1 MKQIKAERDAADAEV
16 KRWEAAARA
25 VADKAAQGESAAAEE
40 QTQTVDNSK
49 TEELAAADAEERASG
64 SGEQNPQKAEPSER
78 GGGTDEYQTPKEAEA
93 EKTIYTEQE
102 QENLYRRFNE
112 QQRKLFTIREE
123 MRQLLGGTSMEDYK
137 KADAER
143 RAKADELIAQHNEIR
158 QSISH
163 NDLKA
168 LSIYLWRRLG
178 KLMKEVDEMEGD
190 TPRAL
195 GDELNRLSNDHSSVT
210 RALRDHYDDSNLY
223 HVGVR
228 AEAEQT
234 DKADAKA
241 DARYPFD
248 TDRVREQRGVFL
260 SPEESRKAEIEY
272 FRRADKNGGL
282 RLATD
287 EKRNEDDEDDPDAVE
302 TKMYVPVYTVRY
314 FADMNSSSNPRVREY
329 DTVDE
334 ALANMRYDYELS
346 DRAPYSQLEV
356 KFKEV
361 WVDKD
366 GDVIEEDDEPRS
378 LYDIARKVKL
388 PDEMQ
393 QYEGEDSIILHDET
407 FTTGKEINEEKEEE
421 IRDEIEKVLSKETY
435 VLDGKEVHLNVG
447 SLGKYTDIE
456 VLDADG
462 ELMGSF
468 TLRIA
473 DHSYNPRNNTTAQL
487 AGNFIS
493 VVVNY
498 DDPTA
503 EKFHGRYNIHAGI
516 DDSADSVADEVNERV
531 QEIIDEWDADK
542 EHPRYSLVTP
552 ESEMTV
558 QEQEAALRDALVG
571 KLEDAGI
578 DVVTDSEQAQRV
590 INEANGEARLQASLG
605 GLKKASDFILSF
617 LKGGTRQR
625 SSKFEIPERANRLA
639 EKAIGHKI
647 NSHTINANELTHAK
661 KRHGVNGSAN
671 TENSIP
677 LRDEDFSLMPYI
689 MSAPTRVVK
698 GSMSSNGTESVRYEK
713 DLSNG
718 VVIVVER
725 EGRFDVSDMENIT
738 MWAQKKSATN
748 VTVAPRAS
756 HSTSETIVISE
767 TDAARIRKDAENAIR
782 NDEKLREQKV
792 NGNADVEARDREY
805 LEAVERGDKAKAQQM
820 VEDYASRNGYN
831 LQNGFYVKSDFDEQ
845 KPRRFDLNAYE
856 FGRFLHDK
864 YNGEEIDYRNEDYE
878 YEYQEFGNLS
888 LNDIFSA
895 SRMAQYYFECGAR
908 GLTLPEHVFA
918 RRIGLVPEGQRSFNY
933 RDEVYEYGVSVL
945 GLYDESGFIEQNNG
959 TYRIFNDGKE
969 YVVEG
974 FYGGLNGSDG
984 EPLLTH
990 ARVLGDN
997 HSIIKSSDAVTYD
1010 DKGNVIPLSERFNSR
1025 KSDVRYFRTP
1035 GGDAYGF
1042 TVGGRIYV
1050 DTRIATAETP
1060 IHEYAHLW
1068 ATALRQTNPAEW
1080 QNVVELMKGT
1090 GIWDSVRAG
1099 YPELTSDD
1107 GIADEVLAHYSGR
1120 RGAERLREA
1129 QREALA
1135 GDGVMTA
1142 KLAAMEGIRR
1152 VREALERFW
1161 RGVAD
1166 FLGIHFTTAEEVAD
1180 KVLSDLL
1187 HGVDPT
1193 SAATDAALRMDGKD
1207 ETGELVAVHNL
1218 TEDRL
1223 KDALELGGFPMPSI
1237 AITKADMGHT
1247 TFGDISLLFG
1257 RDTID
1262 PGRSENKV
1270 YGEDAYTPM
1279 FPKIG
1284 YKIND
1289 DRAEEIQRRAY
1300 DAGRMPFF
1308 SPAEFAPMNYQYY
1321 IDGMN
1326 PEGIVEHFM
1335 ADYGAKQLY
1344 LSEKGEA
1351 VREEV
1356 TKKRKKFPDEQAK
1369 RIDAMLD
1376 EIGLERLKAFDKRHP
1391 DEEVIDAVT
1400 AVYGENKDG
1409 IMSDSAGRRRMA
1421 DMIASI
1427 VDYAENGNETTE
1439 KDPEATRA
1447 KIDERIYRDDFE
1459 RWLRDM
1465 FAGIVE
1471 KRGLRNNKDLLT
1483 PSGKRRRW
1491 ESLYD
1496 EVTLDNVVRHMAS
1509 QSPKGGEG
1517 LFGGSTIGAAQK
1529 KYRTMADIRKEARER
1544 IRQQS
1549 DEEAKQARD
1558 EINSRLNA
1566 LEIPENGNL
1575 FDWHIAV
1582 RNAVAKSDK
1591 ASGIYKYLKED
1602 YPTVTMETAK
1612 EIEGIVKDIRKM
1624 SARFFEAKPYRAVG
1638 FDEVKLAVVPSGTSA
1653 EVLDA
1658 LRRRG
1663 IAVREYEAG
1672 NQEQRKEMVSE
1683 ATRELNL
1690 RFQKEQGTFDGSN
1703 AEMAD
1708 IVARAKADG
1717 TYLKAPNGKP
1727 SNLSPRQWAQV
1738 RTKAFKEWF
1747 GNWELAQKVLNIV
1760 AAVKEH
1766 GFKNFADAK
1775 AWANDN
1781 IVRTL
1786 TNEETG
1792 GKGEIRIS
1800 NNAVSKFLSE
1810 SAVAKS
1816 ESKDVHLSV
1825 LKVLPDVIR
1834 ESVDAEQHPDYK
1846 KGADGKRSA
1855 ENGINDNVT
1864 IHRLY
1869 GAVDIDGKTYRV
1881 KVTLKEYTDSNR
1893 PQKAYSY
1900 EATKIE
1906 LLAGTLVGGKT
1917 SNPSTNNSISAA
1929 KLLENVESST
1939 KRGKKL
1945 LDCSKVVDENGEPLV
1960 VHHVTDAEFYA
1971 FDRDRLGENTDGNAS
1986 DENWAK
1992 TAHIGF
1998 WFNDMITPEK
2008 TFQNRQMDVYLNMN
2022 NPYKVRSMDRLAGE
2036 LDGITAEEFAG
2047 YIADRGFD
2055 GIVVVN
2061 DEEFGGTSYVAV
2073 DAGQIK
2079 SATDNV
2085 GTFSSQNPDIR
2096 YQFIGEKGAAAMDKS
2111 EEASVRLDNLAVARD
2126 MEQSGKDAK
2135 TVKLATGWERGGDG
2149 KWRYEIGD
2157 GKFDAFG
2164 NLHPERRQ
2172 LSEEEKKFLKETSE
2186 EFDRAFDRGL
2196 ELTDSERAVDVC
2208 VAGGMERSKAERIIY
2223 LNKKR
2228 LNLSSGPK
2236 MLDDYLDNDDLFA
2249 AYPEL
2254 RKIRVIEGNARGIL
2268 AGVLGVYNPVGRTL
2282 LLYDMS
2288 RDTLLHEVQ
2297 HAIQRIEGFATGG
2310 SSKTVRQR
2318 IEELIYDNTNSY
2330 EYTKSKLS
2338 LYAEAK
2344 IHEFFLAGSY
2354 DTRIKSDDPSIRK
2367 YAIERYWDAMRFIDN
2382 NDRSSLVNEYPDL
2395 PSDEIALSGYHVKE
2409 AAEEL
2414 RRLAKSYKDD
2424 IPEGNMDVLNLVQK
2438 LERFL
2443 KEKNNKELY
2452 AALGGEVE
2460 SRNVQKRLDMT
2471 EEARR
2476 ASLASETEDVARE
2489 DQIFLYDG
2497 LNYAAESR
2505 VEENDIEEVNERFNE
2520 ELERYEKG
2528 ETAVGTRFELG
2539 MPSKEL
2545 QSAGFPYLPISMR
2558 ASLLSRKAGI
2568 ERHPFKASDLKDL
2581 VKAIQRPIAVFRYS
2595 KDNMRNLIVDVTHG
2609 DKHFLIGIT
2618 LDYKKGD
2625 IEVNSVSG
2633 LFPKESHEWVK
2644 WIQDGKAIRIDQKE
2658 KVLDLIDSLRTNPA
2672 ESERIGLD
2680 LVSAAE
2686 IVKNFENPSIGGE
2699 KNENVSE
2706 DTAVYRI
2713 REDAPPA
2720 KTGVGYKVFVLKN
2733 GKLYPPMVANPRGEA
2748 TPVGVWLDADAA
2760 PVAGMT
2766 KTGRQQVKAGG
2777 KGTQGGSGKLAY
2789 RPGWHLGE
2797 IPYAMQ
2803 FNRLNPETGQRE
2815 LFPANF
2821 VWAEVEYA
2829 DDVDYQEEAM
2839 SYGMNANGK
2848 FQHSLAGLPRLP
2860 KNGSYKYRT
2869 NPDPN
2874 TDAWV
2879 ITGAMKV
2886 NRILKPSEVDA
2897 MVEAAGREPQRRQ
2910 NDAVTD
2916 EQIDALNR
2924 EIEGTMKKDASMKRK
2939 TAEQMGA
2946 RLHTPVNIIEDAE
2959 SVTHP
2964 DPEEQARR
2972 RNAKGWYDPASGL
2985 VNIVIGNNAN
2995 VDDVAATVFH
3005 EVVAHKGLREM
3016 IGRERYDEFLDEIYD
3031 HLRAS
3036 TKKAVDADAA
3046 RMFAN
3051 EPLRGYRQHRRVAM
3065 DELLGRLAE
3074 KGFED
3079 FTAEE
3084 QGIWERLKEKVIEA
3098 INGFLGALKLPKWV
3112 RLGDNELRYILWR
3125 SHEQMRSR
3133 DGEVDAVRDEAKR
3146 EALGL
3151 EPTQEDILFRTKGN
3165 KEYNGDKVLWDNNLS
3180 IYDNLMAYVMREA
3193 ESVKGEAKSVRVQ
3206 KQLRKSAR
3214 LVSRLSPSLTR
3225 SR

>member
-1 MKQIKAERDAADAEV
+1 ME
-16 KRWEAAARA
+16 RWEAAARA
-25 VADKAAQGESAAAEE
+25 LADKAVQGESSATEE
-40 QTQTVDNSK
+40 QAQTVDDSK
-49 TEELAAADAEERASG
+49 TEELAATDAEERAFG
-64 SGEQNPQKAEPSER
+64 SGEQNPQEAEPSKR
-78 GGGTDEYQTPKEAEA
+78 GGGTDKYQAPKEADA
-93 EKTIYTEQE
+93 EKTIYAEQE
-102 QENLYRRFNE
+102 LENLYRRFNE
-112 QQRKLFTIREE
+112 QQKQLFAIREE

-190 TPRAL
+190 MPRTL
-195 GDELNRLSNDHSSVT
+195 GDELNRLSNDHNSVT
-210 RALRDHYDDSNLY
+210 RALRDHYGDSNLY
-223 HVGVR
+223 HVGVK
-228 AEAEQT
+228 AEAERT
-234 DKADAKA
+234 DKADANSVSNIGEQVQSAEAEVNTNPTGKQKEVSDNNINGFEEYINSIEVTDAPFPKNIKDVIEKRQKGGKHADAARVRVGFVGNDLYISLRGRKDEIVIKNATSYGANDIELRLEYVGTTSDAARLAQDAVMELYKKRGLSIRSLYNNNPNKWLRPAFNQNQNQNQNQNLHKA
-241 DARYPFD
+241 DAQTVPNPSD
-248 TDRVREQRGVFL
+248 TGRVREQRGVFL
-260 SPEESRKAEIEY
+260 SVEETRKEGIEY

-287 EKRNEDDEDDPDAVE
+287 EKRNVDDPDAVE
-302 TKMYVPVYTVRY
+302 TKMYVPVYTVSY
-314 FADMNSSSNPRVREY
+314 FGDVNSSSDPRVREY

-346 DRAPYSQLEV
+346 DRDPYSQLEV

-366 GDVIEEDDEPRS
+366 GDVIEEDDEPHS
-378 LYDIARKVKL
+378 LYDIAREVKL

-407 FTTGKEINEEKEEE
+407 FTTGKELNEEKEEE

-435 VLDGKEVHLNVG
+435 VLDGKEVHLKVG

-503 EKFHGRYNIHAGI
+503 EKFHGRYNIYAGI

-542 EHPRYSLVTP
+542 DHPRYSLVTP

-617 LKGGTRQR
+617 LKGGTRLR

-845 KPRRFDLNAYE
+845 KPRKFDLNAYE

-918 RRIGLVPEGQRSFNY
+918 RRIGLVPEGQSSFNY

-1035 GGDAYGF
+1035 GGEAYGF

-1107 GIADEVLAHYSGR
+1107 EIADEVLAHYSGR

-1187 HGVDPT
+1187 HGMKP
-1193 SAATDAALRMDGKD
+1193 
-1207 ETGELVAVHNL
+1207 
-1218 TEDRL
+1218 
-1223 KDALELGGFPMPSI
+1223 GG
-1237 AITKADMGHT
+1237 ADSSVR
-1247 TFGDISLLFG
+1247 F
-1257 RDTID
+1257 
-1262 PGRSENKV
+1262 
-1270 YGEDAYTPM
+1270 
-1279 FPKIG
+1279 
-1284 YKIND
+1284 
-1289 DRAEEIQRRAY
+1289 EE
-1300 DAGRMPFF
+1300 
-1308 SPAEFAPMNYQYY
+1308 
-1321 IDGMN
+1321 
-1326 PEGIVEHFM
+1326 
-1335 ADYGAKQLY
+1335 
-1344 LSEKGEA
+1344 
-1351 VREEV
+1351 
-1356 TKKRKKFPDEQAK
+1356 
-1369 RIDAMLD
+1369 
-1376 EIGLERLKAFDKRHP
+1376 
-1391 DEEVIDAVT
+1391 
-1400 AVYGENKDG
+1400 
-1409 IMSDSAGRRRMA
+1409 
-1421 DMIASI
+1421 
-1427 VDYAENGNETTE
+1427 
-1439 KDPEATRA
+1439 
-1447 KIDERIYRDDFE
+1447 
-1459 RWLRDM
+1459 
-1465 FAGIVE
+1465 
-1471 KRGLRNNKDLLT
+1471 
-1483 PSGKRRRW
+1483 
-1491 ESLYD
+1491 
-1496 EVTLDNVVRHMAS
+1496 
-1509 QSPKGGEG
+1509 
-1517 LFGGSTIGAAQK
+1517 
-1529 KYRTMADIRKEARER
+1529 
-1544 IRQQS
+1544 
-1549 DEEAKQARD
+1549 
-1558 EINSRLNA
+1558 
-1566 LEIPENGNL
+1566 
-1575 FDWHIAV
+1575 
-1582 RNAVAKSDK
+1582 
-1591 ASGIYKYLKED
+1591 
-1602 YPTVTMETAK
+1602 
-1612 EIEGIVKDIRKM
+1612 
-1624 SARFFEAKPYRAVG
+1624 
-1638 FDEVKLAVVPSGTSA
+1638 
-1653 EVLDA
+1653 
-1658 LRRRG
+1658 
-1663 IAVREYEAG
+1663 
-1672 NQEQRKEMVSE
+1672 
-1683 ATRELNL
+1683 
-1690 RFQKEQGTFDGSN
+1690 N

-1738 RTKAFKEWF
+1738 RTKAFKDWF

-1846 KGADGKRSA
+1846 KGADGNRSA

-1869 GAVDIDGKTYRV
+1869 GAVEMDGNTYRV
-1881 KVTLKEYTDSNR
+1881 KVTLKEFADKNEPNR
-1893 PQKAYSY
+1893 AYSY

-1906 LLAGTLVGGKT
+1906 LLAGTLVDGKT
-1917 SNPSTNNSISAA
+1917 TDPSTNNSISTAN
-1929 KLLENVESST
+1929 LLKGVEKSDGS
-1939 KRGKKL
+1939 GEKL
-1945 LDCSKVVDENGEPLV
+1945 LDCSKVVDENGEPMV
-1960 VHHVTDAEFYA
+1960 VYHQTSNDFTVF
-1971 FDRDRLGENTDGNAS
+1971 NT
-1986 DENWAK
+1986 
-1992 TAHIGF
+1992 
-1998 WFNDMITPEK
+1998 
-2008 TFQNRQMDVYLNMN
+2008 N
-2022 NPYKVRSMDRLAGE
+2022 N
-2036 LDGITAEEFAG
+2036 
-2047 YIADRGFD
+2047 
-2055 GIVVVN
+2055 
-2061 DEEFGGTSYVAV
+2061 
-2073 DAGQIK
+2073 
-2079 SATDNV
+2079 
-2085 GTFSSQNPDIR
+2085 
-2096 YQFIGEKGAAAMDKS
+2096 
-2111 EEASVRLDNLAVARD
+2111 
-2126 MEQSGKDAK
+2126 
-2135 TVKLATGWERGGDG
+2135 
-2149 KWRYEIGD
+2149 
-2157 GKFDAFG
+2157 
-2164 NLHPERRQ
+2164 
-2172 LSEEEKKFLKETSE
+2172 
-2186 EFDRAFDRGL
+2186 
-2196 ELTDSERAVDVC
+2196 ERA
-2208 VAGGMERSKAERIIY
+2208 GKY
-2223 LNKKR
+2223 
-2228 LNLSSGPK
+2228 
-2236 MLDDYLDNDDLFA
+2236 DNETPTGIFFKTSD
-2249 AYPEL
+2249 
-2254 RKIRVIEGNARGIL
+2254 RRIRVEG
-2268 AGVLGVYNPVGRTL
+2268 
-2282 LLYDMS
+2282 
-2288 RDTLLHEVQ
+2288 
-2297 HAIQRIEGFATGG
+2297 
-2310 SSKTVRQR
+2310 SKQM
-2318 IEELIYDNTNSY
+2318 
-2330 EYTKSKLS
+2330 
-2338 LYAEAK
+2338 
-2344 IHEFFLAGSY
+2344 HCF
-2354 DTRIKSDDPSIRK
+2354 IK
-2367 YAIERYWDAMRFIDN
+2367 
-2382 NDRSSLVNEYPDL
+2382 
-2395 PSDEIALSGYHVKE
+2395 
-2409 AAEEL
+2409 
-2414 RRLAKSYKDD
+2414 
-2424 IPEGNMDVLNLVQK
+2424 
-2438 LERFL
+2438 
-2443 KEKNNKELY
+2443 
-2452 AALGGEVE
+2452 
-2460 SRNVQKRLDMT
+2460 
-2471 EEARR
+2471 
-2476 ASLASETEDVARE
+2476 
-2489 DQIFLYDG
+2489 
-2497 LNYAAESR
+2497 
-2505 VEENDIEEVNERFNE
+2505 
-2520 ELERYEKG
+2520 
-2528 ETAVGTRFELG
+2528 
-2539 MPSKEL
+2539 
-2545 QSAGFPYLPISMR
+2545 
-2558 ASLLSRKAGI
+2558 
-2568 ERHPFKASDLKDL
+2568 
-2581 VKAIQRPIAVFRYS
+2581 
-2595 KDNMRNLIVDVTHG
+2595 
-2609 DKHFLIGIT
+2609 
-2618 LDYKKGD
+2618 
-2625 IEVNSVSG
+2625 
-2633 LFPKESHEWVK
+2633 
-2644 WIQDGKAIRIDQKE
+2644 
-2658 KVLDLIDSLRTNPA
+2658 
-2672 ESERIGLD
+2672 
-2680 LVSAAE
+2680 
-2686 IVKNFENPSIGGE
+2686 
-2699 KNENVSE
+2699 
-2706 DTAVYRI
+2706 
-2713 REDAPPA
+2713 
-2720 KTGVGYKVFVLKN
+2720 
-2733 GKLYPPMVANPRGEA
+2733 
-2748 TPVGVWLDADAA
+2748 
-2760 PVAGMT
+2760 
-2766 KTGRQQVKAGG
+2766 
-2777 KGTQGGSGKLAY
+2777 
-2789 RPGWHLGE
+2789 
-2797 IPYAMQ
+2797 
-2803 FNRLNPETGQRE
+2803 
-2815 LFPANF
+2815 
-2821 VWAEVEYA
+2821 A
-2829 DDVDYQEEAM
+2829 DDVLT
-2839 SYGMNANGK
+2839 
-2848 FQHSLAGLPRLP
+2848 F
-2860 KNGSYKYRT
+2860 
-2869 NPDPN
+2869 
-2874 TDAWV
+2874 
-2879 ITGAMKV
+2879 
-2886 NRILKPSEVDA
+2886 VD
-2897 MVEAAGREPQRRQ
+2897 R
-2910 NDAVTD
+2910 
-2916 EQIDALNR
+2916 
-2924 EIEGTMKKDASMKRK
+2924 
-2939 TAEQMGA
+2939 
-2946 RLHTPVNIIEDAE
+2946 
-2959 SVTHP
+2959 
-2964 DPEEQARR
+2964 
-2972 RNAKGWYDPASGL
+2972 
-2985 VNIVIGNNAN
+2985 
-2995 VDDVAATVFH
+2995 
-3005 EVVAHKGLREM
+3005 
-3016 IGRERYDEFLDEIYD
+3016 
-3031 HLRAS
+3031 
-3036 TKKAVDADAA
+3036 
-3046 RMFAN
+3046 
-3051 EPLRGYRQHRRVAM
+3051 
-3065 DELLGRLAE
+3065 
-3074 KGFED
+3074 
-3079 FTAEE
+3079 
-3084 QGIWERLKEKVIEA
+3084 
-3098 INGFLGALKLPKWV
+3098 
-3112 RLGDNELRYILWR
+3112 NELSAYWK
-3125 SHEQMRSR
+3125 
-3133 DGEVDAVRDEAKR
+3133 DNVVG
-3146 EALGL
+3146 
-3151 EPTQEDILFRTKGN
+3151 
-3165 KEYNGDKVLWDNNLS
+3165 YGDLQSKIN
-3180 IYDNLMAYVMREA
+3180 
-3193 ESVKGEAKSVRVQ
+3193 
-3206 KQLRKSAR
+3206 
-3214 LVSRLSPSLTR
+3214 T
-3225 SR
+3225 

>member
-1 MKQIKAERDAADAEV
+1 M
-16 KRWEAAARA
+16 
-25 VADKAAQGESAAAEE
+25 ADKAVQGESSATEE
-40 QTQTVDNSK
+40 QAQTVDDSK
-49 TEELAAADAEERASG
+49 TEELAATDAEERAFG
-64 SGEQNPQKAEPSER
+64 SGEQNPQEAEPSKR
-78 GGGTDEYQTPKEAEA
+78 GGGTDKYQAPKEADA
-93 EKTIYTEQE
+93 EKTIYAEQE
-102 QENLYRRFNE
+102 LENLYRRFNE
-112 QQRKLFTIREE
+112 QQKQLFAIREE

-190 TPRAL
+190 MPRTL
-195 GDELNRLSNDHSSVT
+195 GDELNRLSNDHNSVT
-210 RALRDHYDDSNLY
+210 RALRDHYGDSNLY
-223 HVGVR
+223 HVGVK
-228 AEAEQT
+228 AEAERT
-234 DKADAKA
+234 DKADANSVSNIGEQVQSAEAEVNTNPTGKQKEVSDNNINGFEEYINSIEVTDAPFPKNIKDVIEKRQKGGKHADAARVRVGFVGNDLYISLRGRKDEIVIKNATSYGANDIELRLEYVGTTSDAARLAQDAVMELYKKRGLSIRSLYNNNPNKWLRPAFNQNQNQNQNQNLHKA
-241 DARYPFD
+241 DAQTVPNPSD
-248 TDRVREQRGVFL
+248 TGRVREQRGVFL
-260 SPEESRKAEIEY
+260 SVEETRKEGIEY

-287 EKRNEDDEDDPDAVE
+287 EKRNVDDPDAVE
-302 TKMYVPVYTVRY
+302 TKMYVPVYTVSY
-314 FADMNSSSNPRVREY
+314 FGDVNSSSDPRVREY

-346 DRAPYSQLEV
+346 DRDPYSQLEV

-366 GDVIEEDDEPRS
+366 GDVIEEDDEPHS
-378 LYDIARKVKL
+378 LYDIAREVKL

-407 FTTGKEINEEKEEE
+407 FTTGKESNEEKEEE
-421 IRDEIEKVLSKETY
+421 IRDKIEKVLRKETY
-435 VLDGKEVHLNVG
+435 VLDGKEVHLKVG

-462 ELMGSF
+462 ESMGSF

-571 KLEDAGI
+571 KLQDAGI
-578 DVVTDSEQAQRV
+578 EVVTDSEQAQRV

-725 EGRFDVSDMENIT
+725 DGRFDVSDMENIT

-767 TDAARIRKDAENAIR
+767 ADAAKIRKDAEDAIR
-782 NDEKLREQKV
+782 NDEKLRKQKV
-792 NGNADVEARDREY
+792 NGNADVEAMDREY

-933 RDEVYEYGVSVL
+933 RDEVYEDGVSVL

-1060 IHEYAHLW
+1060 IHEYSHLW

-1080 QNVVELMKGT
+1080 QNVMELMKGT

-1107 GIADEVLAHYSGR
+1107 EIADEVLAHYSGR

-1187 HGVDPT
+1187 HGVKP
-1193 SAATDAALRMDGKD
+1193 
-1207 ETGELVAVHNL
+1207 
-1218 TEDRL
+1218 
-1223 KDALELGGFPMPSI
+1223 GG
-1237 AITKADMGHT
+1237 ADSSVR
-1247 TFGDISLLFG
+1247 F
-1257 RDTID
+1257 
-1262 PGRSENKV
+1262 
-1270 YGEDAYTPM
+1270 
-1279 FPKIG
+1279 
-1284 YKIND
+1284 
-1289 DRAEEIQRRAY
+1289 EE
-1300 DAGRMPFF
+1300 
-1308 SPAEFAPMNYQYY
+1308 
-1321 IDGMN
+1321 
-1326 PEGIVEHFM
+1326 
-1335 ADYGAKQLY
+1335 
-1344 LSEKGEA
+1344 
-1351 VREEV
+1351 
-1356 TKKRKKFPDEQAK
+1356 
-1369 RIDAMLD
+1369 
-1376 EIGLERLKAFDKRHP
+1376 
-1391 DEEVIDAVT
+1391 
-1400 AVYGENKDG
+1400 
-1409 IMSDSAGRRRMA
+1409 
-1421 DMIASI
+1421 
-1427 VDYAENGNETTE
+1427 
-1439 KDPEATRA
+1439 
-1447 KIDERIYRDDFE
+1447 
-1459 RWLRDM
+1459 
-1465 FAGIVE
+1465 
-1471 KRGLRNNKDLLT
+1471 
-1483 PSGKRRRW
+1483 
-1491 ESLYD
+1491 
-1496 EVTLDNVVRHMAS
+1496 
-1509 QSPKGGEG
+1509 
-1517 LFGGSTIGAAQK
+1517 
-1529 KYRTMADIRKEARER
+1529 
-1544 IRQQS
+1544 
-1549 DEEAKQARD
+1549 
-1558 EINSRLNA
+1558 
-1566 LEIPENGNL
+1566 
-1575 FDWHIAV
+1575 
-1582 RNAVAKSDK
+1582 
-1591 ASGIYKYLKED
+1591 
-1602 YPTVTMETAK
+1602 
-1612 EIEGIVKDIRKM
+1612 
-1624 SARFFEAKPYRAVG
+1624 
-1638 FDEVKLAVVPSGTSA
+1638 
-1653 EVLDA
+1653 
-1658 LRRRG
+1658 
-1663 IAVREYEAG
+1663 
-1672 NQEQRKEMVSE
+1672 
-1683 ATRELNL
+1683 
-1690 RFQKEQGTFDGSN
+1690 N

-1738 RTKAFKEWF
+1738 RTKAFKDWF

-1760 AAVKEH
+1760 AAAKEH

-1846 KGADGKRSA
+1846 KGADGNRSA
-1855 ENGINDNVT
+1855 ENGVNENVT

-1869 GAVDIDGKTYRV
+1869 GAVEIDGKTYRV

-1917 SNPSTNNSISAA
+1917 SNPSTNNSISTA
-1929 KLLENVESST
+1929 KLLENIESS
-1939 KRGKKL
+1939 KGKGEKL

-1960 VHHVTDAEFYA
+1960 VYHQTSNDFTVFNTNNERAGKYDNETPTGIFFKTSDRRIRVEGSKQMHCFIKADDVLTFVDRNEISAYWKDNVVGYGYLQSKIDEINRKYKTESERLEAQNDELYKENYKDIAAGNLSEAKSKDLSEVEEKLENIYAEWDNQLNQLMRKQKDLITAYV
-1971 FDRDRLGENTDGNAS
+1971 NANKIEGIHLLN
-1986 DENWAK
+1986 DENVD
-1992 TAHIGF
+1992 T
-1998 WFNDMITPEK
+1998 
-2008 TFQNRQMDVYLNMN
+2008 
-2022 NPYKVRSMDRLAGE
+2022 
-2036 LDGITAEEFAG
+2036 
-2047 YIADRGFD
+2047 YIVF
-2055 GIVVVN
+2055 
-2061 DEEFGGTSYVAV
+2061 EPT
-2073 DAGQIK
+2073 QIK

-2085 GTFSSQNPDIR
+2085 GTFDSSNPDIR
-2096 YQFIGEKGAAAMDKS
+2096 YQFIGEKGARAMDMA
-2111 EEASVRLDNLAVARD
+2111 EEAFVRLDNLQVARD
-2126 MEQSGKDAK
+2126 MDLSGKDAK
-2135 TVKLATGWERGGDG
+2135 TIKLATGWEFGADG

-2164 NLHPERRQ
+2164 NLHPERRK
-2172 LSEEEKKFLKETSE
+2172 LSEEELKFIKETSD

-2196 ELTDSERAVDVC
+2196 ELTDSDRAVDVC
-2208 VAGGMERSKAERIIY
+2208 VAGGMERSKAERIVY
-2223 LNKKR
+2223 LNEKSLR
-2228 LNLSSGPK
+2228 LSSDPK

-2268 AGVLGVYNPVGRTL
+2268 AGVRGVYNPVGRTL

-2297 HAIQRIEGFATGG
+2297 HAIQHIEGFATGG
-2310 SSKTVRQR
+2310 SPETVRKR
-2318 IEELIYDNTNSY
+2318 IKDLINENKDASDYA
-2330 EYTKSKLS
+2330 KSKLS

-2344 IHEFFLAGSY
+2344 VNEFFLAGSY
-2354 DTRIKSDDPSIRK
+2354 DTLIKSDDPLIRRH
-2367 YAIERYWDAMRFIDN
+2367 AIEKYWDAMNFIDN
-2382 NDRSSLVNEYPDL
+2382 DDRSSLVNEYPDL
-2395 PSDEIALSGYHVKE
+2395 SPDEIALSGYHVKE
-2409 AAEEL
+2409 AVEEL

-2424 IPEGNMDVLNLVQK
+2424 IPEGNMDALNLVQK
-2438 LERFL
+2438 LERL
-2443 KEKNNKELY
+2443 LQEKNDKELY

-2460 SRNVQKRLDMT
+2460 SRNVQKRLGMT

-2489 DQIFLYDG
+2489 DQIILFDG
-2497 LNYAAESR
+2497 LGVMPWDASLSGSSVLEA
-2505 VEENDIEEVNERFNE
+2505 VNKRFNE
-2520 ELERYEKG
+2520 ELQQQIDGTLPKG
-2528 ETAVGTRFELG
+2528 HVYQLG
-2539 MPSKEL
+2539 MPGAVL
-2545 QSAGFPYLPISMR
+2545 RAAGFPNAPIE
-2558 ASLLSRKAGI
+2558 LSSTRLAEKAGQRNHQFDI
-2568 ERHPFKASDLKDL
+2568 SDIKSLPKALSE
-2581 VKAIQRPIAVFRYS
+2581 PMAVFRY
-2595 KDNMRNLIVDVTHG
+2595 G
-2609 DKHFLIGIT
+2609 DKSKAENVIVSIERDGKQFVVGVHFNQGRHGI
-2618 LDYKKGD
+2618 
-2625 IEVNSVSG
+2625 IVSDVRG
-2633 LFPKESHEWVK
+2633 LFNKNNAEWLN
-2644 WIQDGKAIRIDQKE
+2644 WISQGKAEYLDKE
-2658 KVLDLIDSLRTNPA
+2658 KIQVLIDKQRTNLA
-2672 ESERIGLD
+2672 EVEYLNLED
-2680 LVSAAE
+2680 VAKVVE
-2686 IVKNFENPSIGGE
+2686 NFVNPSVGDE
-2699 KNENVSE
+2699 KDGNISE

-2733 GKLYPPMVANPRGEA
+2733 GKLYPPMVANPGGEA

-2797 IPYAMQ
+2797 IPYALQ

-2815 LFPANF
+2815 LFPADF

-2829 DDVDYQEEAM
+2829 DDVNYQEEAM

-2946 RLHTPVNIIEDAE
+2946 RLHTPVNIIETAE

-2972 RNAKGWYDPASGL
+2972 RNAKGWYDPASGQ

-3031 HLRAS
+3031 HLRAA

-3046 RMFAN
+3046 RRFAN
-3051 EPLRGYRQHRRVAM
+3051 EPLRGYKQHRRVAM

-3151 EPTQEDILFRTKGN
+3151 EPTQEDILLRTKGN
-3165 KEYNGDKVLWDNNLS
+3165 KEYNGNNVLWDNNLS

-3193 ESVKGEAKSVRVQ
+3193 ESVNGEAAAASRGKMREALLSAVVTVRFV
-3206 KQLRKSAR
+3206 RR
-3214 LVSRLSPSLTR
+3214 
-3225 SR
+3225 

>member
-1 MKQIKAERDAADAEV
+1 M
-16 KRWEAAARA
+16 
-25 VADKAAQGESAAAEE
+25 
-40 QTQTVDNSK
+40 
-49 TEELAAADAEERASG
+49 
-64 SGEQNPQKAEPSER
+64 
-78 GGGTDEYQTPKEAEA
+78 
-93 EKTIYTEQE
+93 
-102 QENLYRRFNE
+102 
-112 QQRKLFTIREE
+112 
-123 MRQLLGGTSMEDYK
+123 
-137 KADAER
+137 
-143 RAKADELIAQHNEIR
+143 
-158 QSISH
+158 
-163 NDLKA
+163 
-168 LSIYLWRRLG
+168 
-178 KLMKEVDEMEGD
+178 
-190 TPRAL
+190 
-195 GDELNRLSNDHSSVT
+195 
-210 RALRDHYDDSNLY
+210 
-223 HVGVR
+223 
-228 AEAEQT
+228 
-234 DKADAKA
+234 
-241 DARYPFD
+241 
-248 TDRVREQRGVFL
+248 
-260 SPEESRKAEIEY
+260 
-272 FRRADKNGGL
+272 
-282 RLATD
+282 
-287 EKRNEDDEDDPDAVE
+287 
-302 TKMYVPVYTVRY
+302 
-314 FADMNSSSNPRVREY
+314 
-329 DTVDE
+329 
-334 ALANMRYDYELS
+334 
-346 DRAPYSQLEV
+346 
-356 KFKEV
+356 
-361 WVDKD
+361 
-366 GDVIEEDDEPRS
+366 
-378 LYDIARKVKL
+378 
-388 PDEMQ
+388 
-393 QYEGEDSIILHDET
+393 
-407 FTTGKEINEEKEEE
+407 
-421 IRDEIEKVLSKETY
+421 
-435 VLDGKEVHLNVG
+435 
-447 SLGKYTDIE
+447 
-456 VLDADG
+456 
-462 ELMGSF
+462 
-468 TLRIA
+468 
-473 DHSYNPRNNTTAQL
+473 
-487 AGNFIS
+487 
-493 VVVNY
+493 
-498 DDPTA
+498 
-503 EKFHGRYNIHAGI
+503 
-516 DDSADSVADEVNERV
+516 
-531 QEIIDEWDADK
+531 
-542 EHPRYSLVTP
+542 
-552 ESEMTV
+552 
-558 QEQEAALRDALVG
+558 
-571 KLEDAGI
+571 
-578 DVVTDSEQAQRV
+578 
-590 INEANGEARLQASLG
+590 
-605 GLKKASDFILSF
+605 
-617 LKGGTRQR
+617 
-625 SSKFEIPERANRLA
+625 
-639 EKAIGHKI
+639 
-647 NSHTINANELTHAK
+647 
-661 KRHGVNGSAN
+661 
-671 TENSIP
+671 
-677 LRDEDFSLMPYI
+677 
-689 MSAPTRVVK
+689 
-698 GSMSSNGTESVRYEK
+698 
-713 DLSNG
+713 
-718 VVIVVER
+718 
-725 EGRFDVSDMENIT
+725 
-738 MWAQKKSATN
+738 
-748 VTVAPRAS
+748 
-756 HSTSETIVISE
+756 
-767 TDAARIRKDAENAIR
+767 
-782 NDEKLREQKV
+782 REQKV

-888 LNDIFSA
+888 LNDIFFA
-895 SRMAQYYFECGAR
+895 SHMAQYYFECGAR

-1060 IHEYAHLW
+1060 IHEYSHLW

-1080 QNVVELMKGT
+1080 QNVVGLMKGT
-1090 GIWDSVRAG
+1090 GMWDSVRTG

-1187 HGVDPT
+1187 HGMKPGG
-1193 SAATDAALRMDGKD
+1193 TDSSVR
-1207 ETGELVAVHNL
+1207 
-1218 TEDRL
+1218 
-1223 KDALELGGFPMPSI
+1223 F
-1237 AITKADMGHT
+1237 
-1247 TFGDISLLFG
+1247 
-1257 RDTID
+1257 
-1262 PGRSENKV
+1262 
-1270 YGEDAYTPM
+1270 
-1279 FPKIG
+1279 
-1284 YKIND
+1284 
-1289 DRAEEIQRRAY
+1289 EE
-1300 DAGRMPFF
+1300 
-1308 SPAEFAPMNYQYY
+1308 
-1321 IDGMN
+1321 
-1326 PEGIVEHFM
+1326 
-1335 ADYGAKQLY
+1335 
-1344 LSEKGEA
+1344 
-1351 VREEV
+1351 
-1356 TKKRKKFPDEQAK
+1356 
-1369 RIDAMLD
+1369 
-1376 EIGLERLKAFDKRHP
+1376 
-1391 DEEVIDAVT
+1391 
-1400 AVYGENKDG
+1400 
-1409 IMSDSAGRRRMA
+1409 
-1421 DMIASI
+1421 
-1427 VDYAENGNETTE
+1427 
-1439 KDPEATRA
+1439 
-1447 KIDERIYRDDFE
+1447 
-1459 RWLRDM
+1459 
-1465 FAGIVE
+1465 
-1471 KRGLRNNKDLLT
+1471 
-1483 PSGKRRRW
+1483 
-1491 ESLYD
+1491 
-1496 EVTLDNVVRHMAS
+1496 
-1509 QSPKGGEG
+1509 
-1517 LFGGSTIGAAQK
+1517 
-1529 KYRTMADIRKEARER
+1529 
-1544 IRQQS
+1544 
-1549 DEEAKQARD
+1549 
-1558 EINSRLNA
+1558 
-1566 LEIPENGNL
+1566 
-1575 FDWHIAV
+1575 
-1582 RNAVAKSDK
+1582 
-1591 ASGIYKYLKED
+1591 
-1602 YPTVTMETAK
+1602 
-1612 EIEGIVKDIRKM
+1612 
-1624 SARFFEAKPYRAVG
+1624 
-1638 FDEVKLAVVPSGTSA
+1638 
-1653 EVLDA
+1653 
-1658 LRRRG
+1658 
-1663 IAVREYEAG
+1663 
-1672 NQEQRKEMVSE
+1672 
-1683 ATRELNL
+1683 
-1690 RFQKEQGTFDGSN
+1690 N

-1738 RTKAFKEWF
+1738 RTKAFKDWF

-1846 KGADGKRSA
+1846 KGEDGKRSA
-1855 ENGINDNVT
+1855 ENGVNENVT

-1869 GAVDIDGKTYRV
+1869 GAVEIDGKTYRV
-1881 KVTLKEYTDSNR
+1881 KVTLKEFADKNEPNR
-1893 PQKAYSY
+1893 AYSY

-1906 LLAGTLVGGKT
+1906 LLAGTLVDGKT
-1917 SNPSTNNSISAA
+1917 TDPSTNNSISAA
-1929 KLLENVESST
+1929 KLLENIESS
-1939 KRGKKL
+1939 KGKGKKL
-1945 LDCSKVVDENGEPLV
+1945 LDCSKVLDKNGEPMV
-1960 VHHVTDAEFYA
+1960 VYHQTSNDFTVFNTNNERAGKYDNETPTGIFFKTSDRRIRVEGSKQIHCFIKADDVLTFVDRNELSAYWKDNVVGYGDLQSKIDEINRKYKTESERLEAQNDELYKENYKDIAAGNLSEAKSKDLSEVEEKLEYIYIYIYIYAEWDNQLNQLMRKQKDLITAYV
-1971 FDRDRLGENTDGNAS
+1971 NANKIEGIHLLN
-1986 DENWAK
+1986 DENVD
-1992 TAHIGF
+1992 T
-1998 WFNDMITPEK
+1998 
-2008 TFQNRQMDVYLNMN
+2008 
-2022 NPYKVRSMDRLAGE
+2022 
-2036 LDGITAEEFAG
+2036 
-2047 YIADRGFD
+2047 YIVF
-2055 GIVVVN
+2055 
-2061 DEEFGGTSYVAV
+2061 EPT
-2073 DAGQIK
+2073 QIK

-2085 GTFSSQNPDIR
+2085 GTFDSSNPDIR
-2096 YQFIGEKGAAAMDKS
+2096 YQFIGEKGARAMDMA
-2111 EEASVRLDNLAVARD
+2111 EEASVRLDNLQVARD

-2157 GKFDAFG
+2157 GKFDMFG
-2164 NLHPERRQ
+2164 NLHPERRK
-2172 LSEEEKKFLKETSE
+2172 LSEEELKFIKETSD
-2186 EFDRAFDRGL
+2186 EFDRAFYRGL
-2196 ELTDSERAVDVC
+2196 ELTDSDRAVDVC

-2223 LNKKR
+2223 LNEKSLR
-2228 LNLSSGPK
+2228 LLSGPK

-2254 RKIRVIEGNARGIL
+2254 RKIRVIEGNARAIL
-2268 AGVLGVYNPVGRTL
+2268 AGVLGVYSHENRTL
-2282 LLYDMS
+2282 FLYDKS

-2297 HAIQRIEGFATGG
+2297 HAIQHIEGFATGG
-2310 SSKTVRQR
+2310 SHNTVRQR
-2318 IEELIYDNTNSY
+2318 IKDLINENMDSY
-2330 EYTKSKLS
+2330 EYAKSKLG

-2344 IHEFFLAGSY
+2344 IHEFFLEGSY
-2354 DTRIKSDDPSIRK
+2354 DTLIKSDDPLIRRS
-2367 YAIERYWDAMRFIDN
+2367 AIERYWDAMRFIYNGDK
-2382 NDRSSLVNEYPDL
+2382 SSLVNEFPDMS
-2395 PSDEIALSGYHVKE
+2395 PDEIALSGYHVKE

-2424 IPEGNMDVLNLVQK
+2424 IPEGNMDALNLVQK
-2438 LERFL
+2438 LERL
-2443 KEKNNKELY
+2443 LQEKNDKELY

-2460 SRNVQKRLDMT
+2460 SRNVQKRLGMT

-2489 DQIFLYDG
+2489 DQIILFDG
-2497 LNYAAESR
+2497 LGVMPLDASLSGSSVLEA
-2505 VEENDIEEVNERFNE
+2505 VNKRFNE

-2558 ASLLSRKAGI
+2558 ASLLSRKAGM

-2644 WIQDGKAIRIDQKE
+2644 WIQDGKAIRIDQKG

-2680 LVSAAE
+2680 LVSVAE
-2686 IVKNFENPSIGGE
+2686 IVKNFENPSVGDE
-2699 KNENVSE
+2699 KNGNISE

-2733 GKLYPPMVANPRGEA
+2733 GKLYPPMVANPGGEA

-2797 IPYAMQ
+2797 IPYALQ

-2815 LFPANF
+2815 LFPADF

-2829 DDVDYQEEAM
+2829 DDVDYQDEAM

-2916 EQIDALNR
+2916 EQIDVLNR
-2924 EIEGTMKKDASMKRK
+2924 EIEGTMKKDAAMKRK

-2946 RLHTPVNIIEDAE
+2946 RLHTPVNIIETAE

-2972 RNAKGWYDPASGL
+2972 RNAKGWYDPASGQ

-3031 HLRAS
+3031 HLRAA

-3046 RMFAN
+3046 RRFAN

-3084 QGIWERLKEKVIEA
+3084 QGIWERLKKKVIEA

-3125 SHEQMRSR
+3125 SHEQMSSR

-3151 EPTQEDILFRTKGN
+3151 EPAQEDILFRTKGN

-3193 ESVKGEAKSVRVQ
+3193 ESVNGEAAAASRGKMREALLSAAPRSASSGDDLCRHPPKTRWLHGSQ
-3206 KQLRKSAR
+3206 GRAAICPFCRPHNRYIMIFCLDLPHQLQNKIC
-3214 LVSRLSPSLTR
+3214 
-3225 SR
+3225 

>member
-1 MKQIKAERDAADAEV
+1 ME
-16 KRWEAAARA
+16 RWEAAARA
-25 VADKAAQGESAAAEE
+25 LADKAVQGESSATEE
-40 QTQTVDNSK
+40 QAQTVDDSK
-49 TEELAAADAEERASG
+49 TEELAATDAEERAFG
-64 SGEQNPQKAEPSER
+64 SGEQNPQEAEPSKR
-78 GGGTDEYQTPKEAEA
+78 GGGTDKYQAPKEADA
-93 EKTIYTEQE
+93 EKTIYAEQE
-102 QENLYRRFNE
+102 LENLYRRFNE
-112 QQRKLFTIREE
+112 QQKQLFAIREE

-190 TPRAL
+190 MPRTL
-195 GDELNRLSNDHSSVT
+195 GDELNRLSNDHNSVT
-210 RALRDHYDDSNLY
+210 RALRDHYGDSNLY
-223 HVGVR
+223 HVGVK
-228 AEAEQT
+228 AEAERT
-234 DKADAKA
+234 DKADANSVSNIGEQVQSAEAEVNTNPTGKQKEVSDNNINGFEEYINSIEVTDAPFPKNIKDVIEKRQKGGKHADAARVRVGFVGNDLYISLRGRKDEIVIKNATSYGANDIELRLEYVGTTSDAARLAQDAVMELYKKRGLSIRSLYNNNPNKWLRPAFNQNQNQNQNQNLHKA
-241 DARYPFD
+241 DAQTVPNPSD
-248 TDRVREQRGVFL
+248 TGRVREQRGVFL
-260 SPEESRKAEIEY
+260 SVEETRKEGIEY

-287 EKRNEDDEDDPDAVE
+287 EKRNVDDPDAVE
-302 TKMYVPVYTVRY
+302 TKMYVPVYTVSY
-314 FADMNSSSNPRVREY
+314 FGDVNSSSDPRVREY

-346 DRAPYSQLEV
+346 DRDPYSQLEV

-366 GDVIEEDDEPRS
+366 GDVIEEDDEPHS
-378 LYDIARKVKL
+378 LYDIAREVKL

-407 FTTGKEINEEKEEE
+407 FTTGKESNEEKEEE
-421 IRDEIEKVLSKETY
+421 IRDKIEKVLRKETY
-435 VLDGKEVHLNVG
+435 VLDGKEVHLKVG

-462 ELMGSF
+462 ESMGSF

-571 KLEDAGI
+571 KLQDAGI
-578 DVVTDSEQAQRV
+578 EVVTDSEQAQRV

-725 EGRFDVSDMENIT
+725 DGRFDVSDMENIT

-767 TDAARIRKDAENAIR
+767 ADAAKIRKDAEDAIR
-782 NDEKLREQKV
+782 NDEKLRKQKV
-792 NGNADVEARDREY
+792 NGNADVEAMDREY

-933 RDEVYEYGVSVL
+933 RDEVYEDGVSVL

-1060 IHEYAHLW
+1060 IHEYSHLW

-1080 QNVVELMKGT
+1080 QNVMELMKGT

-1107 GIADEVLAHYSGR
+1107 EIADEVLAHYSGR

-1187 HGVDPT
+1187 HGVKP
-1193 SAATDAALRMDGKD
+1193 
-1207 ETGELVAVHNL
+1207 
-1218 TEDRL
+1218 
-1223 KDALELGGFPMPSI
+1223 GG
-1237 AITKADMGHT
+1237 ADSSVR
-1247 TFGDISLLFG
+1247 F
-1257 RDTID
+1257 
-1262 PGRSENKV
+1262 
-1270 YGEDAYTPM
+1270 
-1279 FPKIG
+1279 
-1284 YKIND
+1284 
-1289 DRAEEIQRRAY
+1289 EE
-1300 DAGRMPFF
+1300 
-1308 SPAEFAPMNYQYY
+1308 
-1321 IDGMN
+1321 
-1326 PEGIVEHFM
+1326 
-1335 ADYGAKQLY
+1335 
-1344 LSEKGEA
+1344 
-1351 VREEV
+1351 
-1356 TKKRKKFPDEQAK
+1356 
-1369 RIDAMLD
+1369 
-1376 EIGLERLKAFDKRHP
+1376 
-1391 DEEVIDAVT
+1391 
-1400 AVYGENKDG
+1400 
-1409 IMSDSAGRRRMA
+1409 
-1421 DMIASI
+1421 
-1427 VDYAENGNETTE
+1427 
-1439 KDPEATRA
+1439 
-1447 KIDERIYRDDFE
+1447 
-1459 RWLRDM
+1459 
-1465 FAGIVE
+1465 
-1471 KRGLRNNKDLLT
+1471 
-1483 PSGKRRRW
+1483 
-1491 ESLYD
+1491 
-1496 EVTLDNVVRHMAS
+1496 
-1509 QSPKGGEG
+1509 
-1517 LFGGSTIGAAQK
+1517 
-1529 KYRTMADIRKEARER
+1529 
-1544 IRQQS
+1544 
-1549 DEEAKQARD
+1549 
-1558 EINSRLNA
+1558 
-1566 LEIPENGNL
+1566 
-1575 FDWHIAV
+1575 
-1582 RNAVAKSDK
+1582 
-1591 ASGIYKYLKED
+1591 
-1602 YPTVTMETAK
+1602 
-1612 EIEGIVKDIRKM
+1612 
-1624 SARFFEAKPYRAVG
+1624 
-1638 FDEVKLAVVPSGTSA
+1638 
-1653 EVLDA
+1653 
-1658 LRRRG
+1658 
-1663 IAVREYEAG
+1663 
-1672 NQEQRKEMVSE
+1672 
-1683 ATRELNL
+1683 
-1690 RFQKEQGTFDGSN
+1690 N

-1738 RTKAFKEWF
+1738 RTKAFKDWF

-1760 AAVKEH
+1760 AAAKEH

-1846 KGADGKRSA
+1846 KGADGNRSA
-1855 ENGINDNVT
+1855 ENGVNENVT

-1869 GAVDIDGKTYRV
+1869 GAVEIDGKTYRV

-1917 SNPSTNNSISAA
+1917 SNPSTNNSISTA
-1929 KLLENVESST
+1929 KLLENIESS
-1939 KRGKKL
+1939 KGKGEKL

-1960 VHHVTDAEFYA
+1960 VYHQTSNDFTVFNTNNERAGKYDNETPTGIFFKTSDRRIRVEGSKQMHCFIKADDVLTFVDRNEISAYWKDNVVGYGYLQSKIDEINRKYKTESERLEAQNDELYKENYKDIAAGNLSEAKSKDLSEVEEKLENIYAEWDNQLNQLMRKQKDLITAYV
-1971 FDRDRLGENTDGNAS
+1971 NANKIEGIHLLN
-1986 DENWAK
+1986 DENVD
-1992 TAHIGF
+1992 T
-1998 WFNDMITPEK
+1998 
-2008 TFQNRQMDVYLNMN
+2008 
-2022 NPYKVRSMDRLAGE
+2022 
-2036 LDGITAEEFAG
+2036 
-2047 YIADRGFD
+2047 YIVF
-2055 GIVVVN
+2055 
-2061 DEEFGGTSYVAV
+2061 EPT
-2073 DAGQIK
+2073 QIK

-2085 GTFSSQNPDIR
+2085 GTFDSSNPDIR
-2096 YQFIGEKGAAAMDKS
+2096 YQFIGEKGARAMDMA
-2111 EEASVRLDNLAVARD
+2111 EEAFVRLDNLQVARD
-2126 MEQSGKDAK
+2126 MDLSGKDAK
-2135 TVKLATGWERGGDG
+2135 TIKLATGWEFGADG

-2164 NLHPERRQ
+2164 NLHPERRK
-2172 LSEEEKKFLKETSE
+2172 LSEEELKFIKETSD

-2196 ELTDSERAVDVC
+2196 ELTDSDRAVDVC
-2208 VAGGMERSKAERIIY
+2208 VAGGMERSKAERIVY
-2223 LNKKR
+2223 LNEKSLR
-2228 LNLSSGPK
+2228 LSSDPK

-2268 AGVLGVYNPVGRTL
+2268 AGVRGVYNPVGRTL

-2297 HAIQRIEGFATGG
+2297 HAIQHIEGFATGG
-2310 SSKTVRQR
+2310 SHNTVRQR
-2318 IEELIYDNTNSY
+2318 IEDLINENRNAS
-2330 EYTKSKLS
+2330 EYAKSKLR
-2338 LYAEAK
+2338 LYADAK
-2344 IHEFFLAGSY
+2344 INEFFLEGSY
-2354 DTRIKSDDPSIRK
+2354 DTLIKSDDPLIRRH
-2367 YAIERYWDAMRFIDN
+2367 AIEKYWDAMNFIDN
-2382 NDRSSLVNEYPDL
+2382 DDRSSLVNEYPDL
-2395 PSDEIALSGYHVKE
+2395 SPDEIALSGYHVKE
-2409 AAEEL
+2409 AVEEL

-2424 IPEGNMDVLNLVQK
+2424 IPEGNMDALNLVQK
-2438 LERFL
+2438 LERL
-2443 KEKNNKELY
+2443 LQEKNDKELY

-2460 SRNVQKRLDMT
+2460 SRNVQKRLGMT

-2489 DQIFLYDG
+2489 DQIILFDG
-2497 LNYAAESR
+2497 LGVMPWDASLSGSSVLEA
-2505 VEENDIEEVNERFNE
+2505 VNKRFNE
-2520 ELERYEKG
+2520 ELQQQIDGTLPKG
-2528 ETAVGTRFELG
+2528 HVYQLG
-2539 MPSKEL
+2539 MPGAVL
-2545 QSAGFPYLPISMR
+2545 RAAGFPNAPIE
-2558 ASLLSRKAGI
+2558 LSSTRLAEKAGQRNHQFDI
-2568 ERHPFKASDLKDL
+2568 SDIKSLPKALSE
-2581 VKAIQRPIAVFRYS
+2581 PMAVFRY
-2595 KDNMRNLIVDVTHG
+2595 G
-2609 DKHFLIGIT
+2609 DKSKAENVIVSIERDGKQFVVGVHFNQGRHGI
-2618 LDYKKGD
+2618 
-2625 IEVNSVSG
+2625 IVSDVRG
-2633 LFPKESHEWVK
+2633 LFNKNNAEWLN
-2644 WIQDGKAIRIDQKE
+2644 WISQGKAEYLDKE
-2658 KVLDLIDSLRTNPA
+2658 KIQVLIDKQRTNLA
-2672 ESERIGLD
+2672 EVEYLNLED
-2680 LVSAAE
+2680 VAKVVE
-2686 IVKNFENPSIGGE
+2686 NFVNPSVGDE
-2699 KNENVSE
+2699 KDGNISE

-2733 GKLYPPMVANPRGEA
+2733 GKLYPPMVANPGGEA

-2797 IPYAMQ
+2797 IPYALQ

-2815 LFPANF
+2815 LFPADF

-2829 DDVDYQEEAM
+2829 DDVNYQEEAM

-2946 RLHTPVNIIEDAE
+2946 RLHTPVNIIETAE

-2972 RNAKGWYDPASGL
+2972 RNAKGWYDPASGQ

-3031 HLRAS
+3031 HLRAA

-3046 RMFAN
+3046 RRFAN
-3051 EPLRGYRQHRRVAM
+3051 EPLRGYKQHRRVAM

-3151 EPTQEDILFRTKGN
+3151 EPTQEDILLRTKGN
-3165 KEYNGDKVLWDNNLS
+3165 KEYNGNNVLWDNNLS

-3193 ESVKGEAKSVRVQ
+3193 ESVNGEAAAASRGKMREALLSAVVTVRFV
-3206 KQLRKSAR
+3206 RR
-3214 LVSRLSPSLTR
+3214 
-3225 SR
+3225 

>member
-1 MKQIKAERDAADAEV
+1 MRQIKAERDAADAEV
-16 KRWEAAARA
+16 ERWEAAARA
-25 VADKAAQGESAAAEE
+25 VADKAAQGESAAVEE
-40 QTQTVDNSK
+40 QAQTVDDSK
-49 TEELAAADAEERASG
+49 TEELAATDAEERASG
-64 SGEQNPQKAEPSER
+64 SGEQNPQEAESSER
-78 GGGTDEYQTPKEAEA
+78 GGGTDEYQAPKEADF

-102 QENLYRRFNE
+102 LENLYRRFNE
-112 QQRKLFTIREE
+112 QQKRLFAIREE

-163 NDLKA
+163 NDLKV

-178 KLMKEVDEMEGD
+178 KLMKEVDGMEGD

-210 RALRDHYDDSNLY
+210 RALRDYYDDSNLY
-223 HVGVR
+223 HVGVK

-241 DARYPFD
+241 DAPNPFD
-248 TDRVREQRGVFL
+248 TDRVREQREVFL
-260 SPEESRKAEIEY
+260 SVEETRKEGIEY

-282 RLATD
+282 RLATG

-302 TKMYVPVYTVRY
+302 TKMYVPVYTVSY
-314 FADMNSSSNPRVREY
+314 FGDMNSSSDPQVREY

-346 DRAPYSQLEV
+346 DSDPYSQLEV

-366 GDVIEEDDEPRS
+366 GDVIEEDDDPRS
-378 LYDIARKVKL
+378 LYDIAREVKL

-393 QYEGEDSIILHDET
+393 QYEGEDSIILHDEA
-407 FTTGKEINEEKEEE
+407 FTTGKELNEEKEEE
-421 IRDEIEKVLSKETY
+421 IRDEIEKVLRKETY
-435 VLDGKEVHLNVG
+435 VLDGKEVHLKVG

-462 ELMGSF
+462 ESMGSF

-503 EKFHGRYNIHAGI
+503 EKFHGRYNIYAGI

-531 QEIIDEWDADK
+531 QEIINEWDADK
-542 EHPRYSLVTP
+542 DHPRYSLVTP

-571 KLEDAGI
+571 KLQDAGI
-578 DVVTDSEQAQRV
+578 EVVTDSEQAQRV

-689 MSAPTRVVK
+689 MSAPTRGVK

-748 VTVAPRAS
+748 VTVAQRAS

-767 TDAARIRKDAENAIR
+767 ADAAKIRKDAEDAIR
-782 NDEKLREQKV
+782 NDEKMRKHKINLYYNPRFSISPVRGEWTKDKIIKRLKDIV
-792 NGNADVEARDREY
+792 GAKTGYSFAARRIAEFDSAEELANHMFYHGTQYGGGRLKPSILMSDREIERIGGGGY
-805 LEAVERGDKAKAQQM
+805 GEKYWGVSVSKSKRVASNFSIGRSVRIYPVILVKNAKVKDMPELKDAADLDDCIVDLWKEGVDAVWIGDKNRGEQELCVLNPAAIVNIDTPDVYQNYKLGTPENPLTIIDSDGISKLYEDSKRYVNALEKKPIKPMKPSRFMPTEDGETLGALKSDEQYQQEM
-820 VEDYASRNGYN
+820 SEYESRLDEYNNSDEVRLFNEEEYYASRNI
-831 LQNGFYVKSDFDEQ
+831 
-845 KPRRFDLNAYE
+845 RF
-856 FGRFLHDK
+856 
-864 YNGEEIDYRNEDYE
+864 
-878 YEYQEFGNLS
+878 
-888 LNDIFSA
+888 
-895 SRMAQYYFECGAR
+895 
-908 GLTLPEHVFA
+908 
-918 RRIGLVPEGQRSFNY
+918 
-933 RDEVYEYGVSVL
+933 
-945 GLYDESGFIEQNNG
+945 
-959 TYRIFNDGKE
+959 
-969 YVVEG
+969 
-974 FYGGLNGSDG
+974 
-984 EPLLTH
+984 
-990 ARVLGDN
+990 
-997 HSIIKSSDAVTYD
+997 
-1010 DKGNVIPLSERFNSR
+1010 
-1025 KSDVRYFRTP
+1025 FRTP
-1035 GGDAYGF
+1035 GGEAYGF

-1107 GIADEVLAHYSGR
+1107 EIADEVLAHYSGR

-1187 HGVDPT
+1187 HGMKP
-1193 SAATDAALRMDGKD
+1193 
-1207 ETGELVAVHNL
+1207 
-1218 TEDRL
+1218 
-1223 KDALELGGFPMPSI
+1223 GG
-1237 AITKADMGHT
+1237 ADSSVR
-1247 TFGDISLLFG
+1247 F
-1257 RDTID
+1257 
-1262 PGRSENKV
+1262 
-1270 YGEDAYTPM
+1270 
-1279 FPKIG
+1279 
-1284 YKIND
+1284 
-1289 DRAEEIQRRAY
+1289 EE
-1300 DAGRMPFF
+1300 
-1308 SPAEFAPMNYQYY
+1308 
-1321 IDGMN
+1321 
-1326 PEGIVEHFM
+1326 
-1335 ADYGAKQLY
+1335 
-1344 LSEKGEA
+1344 
-1351 VREEV
+1351 
-1356 TKKRKKFPDEQAK
+1356 
-1369 RIDAMLD
+1369 
-1376 EIGLERLKAFDKRHP
+1376 
-1391 DEEVIDAVT
+1391 
-1400 AVYGENKDG
+1400 
-1409 IMSDSAGRRRMA
+1409 
-1421 DMIASI
+1421 
-1427 VDYAENGNETTE
+1427 
-1439 KDPEATRA
+1439 
-1447 KIDERIYRDDFE
+1447 
-1459 RWLRDM
+1459 
-1465 FAGIVE
+1465 
-1471 KRGLRNNKDLLT
+1471 
-1483 PSGKRRRW
+1483 
-1491 ESLYD
+1491 
-1496 EVTLDNVVRHMAS
+1496 
-1509 QSPKGGEG
+1509 
-1517 LFGGSTIGAAQK
+1517 
-1529 KYRTMADIRKEARER
+1529 
-1544 IRQQS
+1544 
-1549 DEEAKQARD
+1549 
-1558 EINSRLNA
+1558 
-1566 LEIPENGNL
+1566 
-1575 FDWHIAV
+1575 
-1582 RNAVAKSDK
+1582 
-1591 ASGIYKYLKED
+1591 
-1602 YPTVTMETAK
+1602 
-1612 EIEGIVKDIRKM
+1612 
-1624 SARFFEAKPYRAVG
+1624 
-1638 FDEVKLAVVPSGTSA
+1638 
-1653 EVLDA
+1653 
-1658 LRRRG
+1658 
-1663 IAVREYEAG
+1663 
-1672 NQEQRKEMVSE
+1672 
-1683 ATRELNL
+1683 
-1690 RFQKEQGTFDGSN
+1690 N
-1703 AEMAD
+1703 AEIAD

-1738 RTKAFKEWF
+1738 RTKAFKDWF

-1846 KGADGKRSA
+1846 KGADGNRSS
-1855 ENGINDNVT
+1855 ENGVNENVT

-1869 GAVDIDGKTYRV
+1869 GAVEIDGKTYRV

-1929 KLLENVESST
+1929 NLLKGVEKSDGS
-1939 KRGKKL
+1939 GEKL
-1945 LDCSKVVDENGEPLV
+1945 LDCSKVVDGNGEPMVVYHGTKRSEKINQFFINSHFGTLEQAKSRNKGKIFRVFLNIRNPERTTDQGVYWDYECKFAKLRGADGLV
-1960 VHHVTDAEFYA
+1960 YKNEVE
-1971 FDRDRLGENTDGNAS
+1971 GDG
-1986 DENWAK
+1986 D
-1992 TAHIGF
+1992 
-1998 WFNDMITPEK
+1998 
-2008 TFQNRQMDVYLNMN
+2008 
-2022 NPYKVRSMDRLAGE
+2022 
-2036 LDGITAEEFAG
+2036 
-2047 YIADRGFD
+2047 
-2055 GIVVVN
+2055 
-2061 DEEFGGTSYVAV
+2061 SYVAFSPT
-2073 DAGQIK
+2073 QIK

-2096 YQFIGEKGAAAMDKS
+2096 YQFIGEKGARAM
-2111 EEASVRLDNLAVARD
+2111 
-2126 MEQSGKDAK
+2126 
-2135 TVKLATGWERGGDG
+2135 
-2149 KWRYEIGD
+2149 
-2157 GKFDAFG
+2157 
-2164 NLHPERRQ
+2164 
-2172 LSEEEKKFLKETSE
+2172 
-2186 EFDRAFDRGL
+2186 
-2196 ELTDSERAVDVC
+2196 
-2208 VAGGMERSKAERIIY
+2208 GMA
-2223 LNKKR
+2223 
-2228 LNLSSGPK
+2228 
-2236 MLDDYLDNDDLFA
+2236 
-2249 AYPEL
+2249 
-2254 RKIRVIEGNARGIL
+2254 
-2268 AGVLGVYNPVGRTL
+2268 
-2282 LLYDMS
+2282 
-2288 RDTLLHEVQ
+2288 
-2297 HAIQRIEGFATGG
+2297 
-2310 SSKTVRQR
+2310 
-2318 IEELIYDNTNSY
+2318 
-2330 EYTKSKLS
+2330 
-2338 LYAEAK
+2338 
-2344 IHEFFLAGSY
+2344 
-2354 DTRIKSDDPSIRK
+2354 
-2367 YAIERYWDAMRFIDN
+2367 
-2382 NDRSSLVNEYPDL
+2382 
-2395 PSDEIALSGYHVKE
+2395 
-2409 AAEEL
+2409 
-2414 RRLAKSYKDD
+2414 
-2424 IPEGNMDVLNLVQK
+2424 
-2438 LERFL
+2438 
-2443 KEKNNKELY
+2443 
-2452 AALGGEVE
+2452 
-2460 SRNVQKRLDMT
+2460 

-2489 DQIFLYDG
+2489 DQIFLFDG
-2497 LNYAAESR
+2497 LGVMPLDASLSGSSVLEA
-2505 VEENDIEEVNERFNE
+2505 VNKRFNE
-2520 ELERYEKG
+2520 ELQQQIDGTLPKG
-2528 ETAVGTRFELG
+2528 HVYQLGLPGAVLRA
-2539 MPSKEL
+2539 
-2545 QSAGFPYLPISMR
+2545 AGFPNAPIE
-2558 ASLLSRKAGI
+2558 LSSTRLAEKAGQRNHQFDI
-2568 ERHPFKASDLKDL
+2568 SDIKSLPKALSE
-2581 VKAIQRPIAVFRYS
+2581 PMAVFRY
-2595 KDNMRNLIVDVTHG
+2595 G
-2609 DKHFLIGIT
+2609 DKSKAENVIVSIERDGKQFVVGVHFNQGRHGI
-2618 LDYKKGD
+2618 
-2625 IEVNSVSG
+2625 IVSDVRG
-2633 LFPKESHEWVK
+2633 LFNKNNAEWLN
-2644 WIQDGKAIRIDQKE
+2644 WISQGKAEYLDKE
-2658 KVLDLIDSLRTNPA
+2658 KIQVLIDKQRTNLA
-2672 ESERIGLD
+2672 EVEYLNLED
-2680 LVSAAE
+2680 VAKVVE
-2686 IVKNFENPSIGGE
+2686 NFVNPSVGNE
-2699 KNENVSE
+2699 KNGNISE

-2733 GKLYPPMVANPRGEA
+2733 GKLYPPMVANPGGEA

-2797 IPYAMQ
+2797 IPYALQ

-2815 LFPANF
+2815 LFPADF

-2829 DDVDYQEEAM
+2829 DDVNYQEEAM

-2924 EIEGTMKKDASMKRK
+2924 EIESTMKKDASMKRK

-2946 RLHTPVNIIEDAE
+2946 RLHTPVNIIETAE

-2964 DPEEQARR
+2964 DPEGQARR
-2972 RNAKGWYDPASGL
+2972 RNAKGWYDPASGQ

-3065 DELLGRLAE
+3065 DELLGQLAE

-3193 ESVKGEAKSVRVQ
+3193 ESVNGEAAAASRGKMREALLSAAPRSASSGDDLCRHPPKTRWLHGSQ
-3206 KQLRKSAR
+3206 GRAAICPFCRPHNRYIMIFCLDLPHQLQNKIC
-3214 LVSRLSPSLTR
+3214 
-3225 SR
+3225 

>member
-40 QTQTVDNSK
+40 QAQTVDDSK
-49 TEELAAADAEERASG
+49 TEELAATDAEERASG
-64 SGEQNPQKAEPSER
+64 SGDQNPQEAEPSER

-102 QENLYRRFNE
+102 LENLYRRFNE
-112 QQRKLFTIREE
+112 QQRQLFAIQEE

-223 HVGVR
+223 HVGVK

-234 DKADAKA
+234 DKANAKA

-248 TDRVREQRGVFL
+248 TDRVREQREVFL
-260 SPEESRKAEIEY
+260 SVEEARKAEIEY

-287 EKRNEDDEDDPDAVE
+287 EKRNVDDEDDPDAVE
-302 TKMYVPVYTVRY
+302 TKMYVPVYTVSY
-314 FADMNSSSNPRVREY
+314 FEDVNSSSDPRVREY

-334 ALANMRYDYELS
+334 ALANMRYDYEPS
-346 DRAPYSQLEV
+346 DSAPYSQLEV

-625 SSKFEIPERANRLA
+625 SPKFEIPERANRLA

-767 TDAARIRKDAENAIR
+767 ADAARIRKDAENAIR
-782 NDEKLREQKV
+782 NEENLRKQKV

-805 LEAVERGDKAKAQQM
+805 LEAVERGD
-820 VEDYASRNGYN
+820 N
-831 LQNGFYVKSDFDEQ
+831 
-845 KPRRFDLNAYE
+845 
-856 FGRFLHDK
+856 
-864 YNGEEIDYRNEDYE
+864 
-878 YEYQEFGNLS
+878 
-888 LNDIFSA
+888 
-895 SRMAQYYFECGAR
+895 
-908 GLTLPEHVFA
+908 
-918 RRIGLVPEGQRSFNY
+918 
-933 RDEVYEYGVSVL
+933 
-945 GLYDESGFIEQNNG
+945 
-959 TYRIFNDGKE
+959 
-969 YVVEG
+969 
-974 FYGGLNGSDG
+974 
-984 EPLLTH
+984 
-990 ARVLGDN
+990 
-997 HSIIKSSDAVTYD
+997 
-1010 DKGNVIPLSERFNSR
+1010 GNVIPLSERFNEGKPDLR
-1025 KSDVRYFRTP
+1025 FFRTP
-1035 GGDAYGF
+1035 GGEAYGF
-1042 TVGGRIYV
+1042 TVGGRIYM

-1060 IHEYAHLW
+1060 IHEYSHLW

-1107 GIADEVLAHYSGR
+1107 EIADEVLAHYSGR

-1135 GDGVMTA
+1135 GDGVITA

-1308 SPAEFAPMNYQYY
+1308 SPAEFAPMNYQDY

-1766 GFKNFADAK
+1766 EFKNFADAK

-1846 KGADGKRSA
+1846 KGADGNRSA
-1855 ENGINDNVT
+1855 ENGVNDNVT

-2022 NPYKVRSMDRLAGE
+2022 NPYMVRSMDRLAGE

-2096 YQFIGEKGAAAMDKS
+2096 YQFIGEKGARAMDKA
-2111 EEASVRLDNLAVARD
+2111 EEATVRLDNLQVARD

-2157 GKFDAFG
+2157 GKVDVFG

-2172 LSEEEKKFLKETSE
+2172 LSEEEQEFLKETSD
-2186 EFDRAFDRGL
+2186 EFDMTFDRGL

-2223 LNKKR
+2223 LYEKR
-2228 LNLSSGPK
+2228 ERLLSGPK

-2254 RKIRVIEGNARGIL
+2254 REIRVVAGDVRGLL
-2268 AGVLGVYNPVGRTL
+2268 AGVRGSYIHENRTL
-2282 LLYDMS
+2282 FLYDMS

-2310 SSKTVRQR
+2310 SSNTVRQR
-2318 IEELIYDNTNSY
+2318 IEELIYDNMNVY

-2354 DTRIKSDDPSIRK
+2354 DTLIKSDDPSIREH
-2367 YAIERYWDAMRFIDN
+2367 AIEKYWDAMRFIDN
-2382 NDRSSLVNEYPDL
+2382 DDRSSLVNEYPDL

-2460 SRNVQKRLDMT
+2460 SRNVQKRMGMT

-2497 LNYAAESR
+2497 LNDAAESR

-2558 ASLLSRKAGI
+2558 ASLLSRKAGM

-2706 DTAVYRI
+2706 DAAVYRI

-2733 GKLYPPMVANPRGEA
+2733 GKLYPPMVANPGGEA

-2797 IPYAMQ
+2797 IPYAQQ

-2815 LFPANF
+2815 LFPADF

-2829 DDVDYQEEAM
+2829 DDVNYQDEAM

-2916 EQIDALNR
+2916 EQIDVLNR

-2946 RLHTPVNIIEDAE
+2946 RLHMPVNIIETAE
-2959 SVTHP
+2959 RVTHP

-2972 RNAKGWYDPASGL
+2972 RNAKGWYDPASGQ

-2995 VDDVAATVFH
+2995 VDDVVATVFH

-3016 IGRERYDEFLDEIYD
+3016 IGGERYDEFLDEIYD
-3031 HLRAS
+3031 HLRAA

-3046 RMFAN
+3046 RRFAN

-3125 SHEQMRSR
+3125 SHEQMSSR
-3133 DGEVDAVRDEAKR
+3133 DGEVDEVRDEAKR

-3193 ESVKGEAKSVRVQ
+3193 ESVNGEAKSVRVQ
-3206 KQLRKSAR
+3206 KRLRKSAR